1 MENKDFKKYFS
12 FKPDWIE
19 MSFQVNTESKYA
31 DKQSLTALFWNTY
44 VYFEDK
50 TIKYFSFNQTL
61 PLNEIHE
68 LIFQFRQHFP
78 LKNRVEGVNYFD
90 DLVLNLVEKLQPNE
104 KLKSN
109 EQTSSTDIQ
118 KLKWNCPPS
127 VLGWLITELANKGY
141 IEYPLYNGEPNPTG
155 LAKTCFG
162 IFELDTTKENLIK
175 EFNSNKNTLSDTKI
189 AKFTIPVL
197 KDLS

>member
-1 MENKDFKKYFS
+1 MENKDFKKYIS

-44 VYFEDK
+44 VNFQDK
-50 TIKYFSFNQTL
+50 TIKYFSVNQTL

-90 DLVLNLVEKLQPNE
+90 DLVLNLVEKLQPN
-104 KLKSN
+104 KIGK
-109 EQTSSTDIQ
+109 TDIQ
-118 KLKWNCPPS
+118 KLKWNCSPS
-127 VLGWLITELANKGY
+127 ILGWLITELANKGY
-141 IEYPLYNGEPNPTG
+141 IEYPIHNGDPNPTG
-155 LAKTCFG
+155 LAKMCFS

-175 EFNSNKNTLSDTKI
+175 EFNSNKNTLSDTKR